1 MLFQG
6 EGEEL
11 EETIVVLIGAAQWQF
26 YAPRNDISFT
36 GAAQWLVYAGLRTNT
51 INGSRSFLLEPK

>member
-6 EGEEL
+6 EGGEL

-36 GAAQWLVYAGLRTNT
+36 GAAQWLVYA
-51 INGSRSFLLEPK
+51 